1 MITYSKQLCENEKMF
16 RKWLD
21 THSDSDDDAYKDHA
35 VDVLR
40 NWLDEKMPNLDIK
53 NLFRFDNLQDYDSCK
68 ERIVT
73 APSFKDV
80 NDKDSCG
87 RPNAAL
93 NHYSNYLKSFVAG
106 TLKRELEQK
115 YPSERFRNGRRIIS
129 ADYFKKPF

>member
-1 MITYSKQLCENEKMF
+1 MITYSKQLCENAKMF

-21 THSDSDDDAYKDHA
+21 SHSNSEDDAYKDHA

-40 NWLDEKMPNLDIK
+40 NWLDKKMPNLKIG
-53 NLFRFDNLQDYDSCK
+53 NLFQFDNLQEYDLTK
-68 ERIVT
+68 ECIVS

-93 NHYSNYLKSFVAG
+93 NHYSNYLRSFVAG
-106 TLKRELEQK
+106 ELRRKLEEKFPSSKIIVGKWKRK
-115 YPSERFRNGRRIIS
+115 
-129 ADYFKKPF
+129 